1 MPTEMRLTLDGYGRR
16 APLRSRTTTA
26 GLLGALV
33 LIASLPAR
41 ATTDPIV
48 RGLDHVPVAVN
59 DLEQAA
65 TRFRQLGFVLKP
77 GRPHANGLRNL
88 HAKFP
93 DGTEIELITA
103 PAPVDVLT
111 TQYREHLAQGD
122 GPAFLGLFVP
132 RPRDV
137 VPILAKDGF
146 ATDPPAGSLIA
157 LNADGPAPYL
167 FFAARQASPTD
178 RPEHF
183 SHRNT
188 ATSLEE
194 VWLARDS
201 FDADTRVFRALGAQM
216 QVSPVEQPLSGLA
229 TRVQFPGG
237 AVVLLPKE
245 AQLVPDRPIVGLV
258 VTIADIARTADVLGA
273 SGIPMV
279 FRAGNR
285 LLVAPNHT
293 AGFWLEFRRPQ

>member
-1 MPTEMRLTLDGYGRR
+1 
-16 APLRSRTTTA
+16 
-26 GLLGALV
+26 
-33 LIASLPAR
+33 LIANLA
-41 ATTDPIV
+41 AGAATDPIV

-65 TRFRQLGFVLKP
+65 TRFLQLGFVLKP

-93 DGTEIELITA
+93 DGAEIELITA

-111 TQYREHLAQGD
+111 TQYRAHLAQGD
-122 GPAFLGLFVP
+122 GPAFLGLFVR

-137 VPILAKDGF
+137 VPILAMNGF
-146 ATDPPAGSLIA
+146 ATAPPAGSLIA
-157 LNADGPAPYL
+157 LSADGPLPYL
-167 FFAARQASPTD
+167 FFAARQASPAD

-194 VWLARDS
+194 VWLAQDS
-201 FDADTRVFRALGAQM
+201 FDAEERVFRALGAQM
-216 QVSPVEQPLSGLA
+216 QVSPVEQPWSGPA
-229 TRVQFPGG
+229 TRVQFPGA

-258 VTIADIARTADVLGA
+258 VTIADIARAADVLEA
-273 SGIPMV
+273 SGIPIV
-279 FRAGNR
+279 VRTWNR
-285 LLVAPNHT
+285 ILVAPDHT
-293 AGFWLEFRRPQ
+293 AGFWLEFRRHR